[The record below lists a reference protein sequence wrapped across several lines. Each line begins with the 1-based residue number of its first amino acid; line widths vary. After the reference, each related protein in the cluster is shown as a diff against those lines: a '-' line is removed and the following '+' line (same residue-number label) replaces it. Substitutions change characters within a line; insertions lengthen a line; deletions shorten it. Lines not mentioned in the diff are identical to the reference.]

1 MSDSTPHWSH
11 TPAEGP
17 AVGQDEWVA
26 RHGEQRLPPKGAS
39 AGSSGGSSVV
49 PWWAWLVLFLGGVL
63 ALPRVRVSGYVRIVA
78 FQTVLY
84 MLLALGLNVVVG
96 WGGLLDLGYV
106 AFYGLGAYTYAFL
119 DSHQFGMHLPTIVSV
134 PLIVSSA
141 RRRGSCSG
149 FRRGGSPATTSR
161 S

>member
-1 MSDSTPHWSH
+1 MF
-11 TPAEGP
+11 E
-17 AVGQDEWVA
+17 
-26 RHGEQRLPPKGAS
+26 
-39 AGSSGGSSVV
+39 SSG
-49 PWWAWLVLFLGGVL
+49 
-63 ALPRVRVSGYVRIVA
+63 YIRIVA

-119 DSHQFGMHLPTIVSV
+119 GSHQFGVHLPTIVSV
-134 PLIVSSA
+134 PLIVLIGA
-141 RRRGSCSG
+141 LAGSCSG
-149 FRRGGSPATTSR
+149 SRRAGSPATTSR